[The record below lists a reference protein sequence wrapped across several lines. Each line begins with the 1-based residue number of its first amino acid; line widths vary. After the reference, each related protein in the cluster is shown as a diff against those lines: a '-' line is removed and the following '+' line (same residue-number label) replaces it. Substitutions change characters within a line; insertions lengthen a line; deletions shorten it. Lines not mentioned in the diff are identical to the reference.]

1 MRDSQVDVLYL
12 SYDGMTDQ
20 LGQSQVLPYLI
31 GLSKLGFKI
40 ILISFEK
47 QDAFAAKRQ
56 HVEEIIASQLTWIP
70 LVYHKRP
77 PVFST
82 LLDLWILWRRV
93 RFIQRTHGFSIVHC
107 RSYITALIGLRAKSK
122 WNLNFIFDMR
132 GFWADER
139 VEGGL
144 WKLSNPIFKLI
155 YDFFKRKEKQFLK
168 NADYIISLTQNA
180 KTEILSWD
188 VSTSPIAVIP
198 ACADLVLFDTAKIS
212 DPQLSQWRTKLGI
225 DQKDFVLLYLGSW
238 GTWYL
243 TSEMLNFF
251 SLLKKK
257 IPQSKFLIVSQDKVD
272 LDSYADAKNV
282 VVIKADRTEVPS
294 LIAIANAAIF
304 FIKPSFSKKAS
315 SATKM
320 AEIMAM
326 NKPIVTNPDWGDV
339 EVIMRHYKNGFF
351 ANPFFIDSAII
362 DGLLHPLP
370 RSERPDLDPFS
381 LKHGISEYGKI
392 YQSLLN
398 KQLLN

>member
-12 SYDGMTDQ
+12 SYDGMTDP
-20 LGQSQVLPYLI
+20 LGQSQVLPYLV

-47 QDAFAAKRQ
+47 PLAFAAKRQ
-56 HVEEIIASQLTWIP
+56 HVEEIIAGQLTWIP

-93 RFIQRTHGFSIVHC
+93 RFIQHTHGFSIVHC
-107 RSYITALIGLRAKSK
+107 RSYITALIGLHAKSK
-122 WNLNFIFDMR
+122 WNLKFIFDMR

-144 WKLSNPIFKLI
+144 WKLSNPIFKFI

-180 KTEILSWD
+180 KTEILSWN
-188 VSTSPIAVIP
+188 VSTSPIVVIP
-198 ACADLVLFDTAKIS
+198 ACADLSLFDTSKIS
-212 DPQLSQWRTKLGI
+212 DTELSQWRTKLGI
-225 DQKDFVLLYLGSW
+225 DQNDFVLLYLGSW

-243 TSEMLNFF
+243 TSEMLNYF
-251 SLLKKK
+251 SLLKNKN
-257 IPQSKFLIVSQDKVD
+257 PQSKFLIVSQDEVN
-272 LDSYADAKNV
+272 LDSYADSKNV

-294 LIAIANAAIF
+294 LISIANAAIF

-326 NKPIVTNPDWGDV
+326 NKPIVTNPGWGDV
-339 EVIMRHYKNGFF
+339 EVIMRHYKNGVV
-351 ANPFFIDSAII
+351 ANPFLIDNAVI
-362 DGLLHPLP
+362 DGLLQTVP
-370 RSERPDLDPFS
+370 RTENPDLTPFS
-381 LKHGISEYGKI
+381 LAQGISQYRKI

-398 KQLLN
+398 K